1 MAEKDKNLLSTFESR
16 LRQLIHLYEEL
27 QKENESLKQLLV
39 KKNEEVSTL
48 TDSKKDLEAMYTNLR
63 MAKTIGIH
71 DQDITETKKRLSKLV
86 REVDRCIALLNE

>member
-39 KKNEEVSTL
+39 KKNEEVSML
-48 TDSKKDLEAMYTNLR
+48 ADSKKDLEAMYTNLR
-63 MAKTIGIH
+63 IAKTIGIH